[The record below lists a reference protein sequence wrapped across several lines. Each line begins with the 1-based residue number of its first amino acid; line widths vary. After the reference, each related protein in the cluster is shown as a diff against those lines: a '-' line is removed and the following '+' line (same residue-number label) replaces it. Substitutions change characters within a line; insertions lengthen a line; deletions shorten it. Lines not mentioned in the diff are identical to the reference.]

1 VGALAD
7 VRDEHEGEADGCG
20 DVDDGEREERD
31 VDDRE
36 GGAEGEGGLGG
47 LERAEKEPGDDGE
60 RVRALLSVVTALPR
74 AARSRLCSS
83 GVWAIFGAGD
93 GVSERW
99 VRIAAATQHRT
110 RAGGD
115 GVSAR

>member
-1 VGALAD
+1 MLARGVFEGVRAAMGSAAAACAARACADPFAESVRQLALPCAHEAKVGALAD

-60 RVRALLSVVTALPR
+60 RVRAL
-74 AARSRLCSS
+74 
-83 GVWAIFGAGD
+83 
-93 GVSERW
+93 
-99 VRIAAATQHRT
+99 
-110 RAGGD
+110 
-115 GVSAR
+115 